1 MQRAV
6 FLDAA
11 SMGDTDLSALNTASV
26 TLNCYEHTAAEQVVV
41 RLQGATIALVNKVQ
55 LTAAILQQL
64 PKLKLICITATG
76 TNNVD
81 LIAAEQLGIAV
92 TNVRGYA
99 DTAVP
104 QHVMALLLQL
114 TNKVAEYHLAVRQGR
129 WSQSPHFCLL
139 DYPITE
145 LAGKTFV
152 VVGYGAL
159 GQATAKLAAA
169 FGMQIVIA
177 EQPGASQ
184 CRAGRVE
191 FMQALALADVIS
203 LHCPLTATTTKL
215 FNDATFAAVKPGAI
229 LINTARGG
237 LIDEAALLRALSS
250 GQLGGAAL
258 DVLTEEPPAL
268 HNLLVQSVQ
277 PNLII
282 TPHLAWASA
291 EARQR
296 MVLQLRA
303 TLEGFSKG
311 EIKNQVW
318 PPR

>member
-11 SMGDTDLSALNTASV
+11 SMGDADLAMLNMPAIALTCFDSTKPELV
-26 TLNCYEHTAAEQVVV
+26 IS

-55 LTAAILQQL
+55 LTAQTLQQL
-64 PKLKLICITATG
+64 PALKLICITATG

-81 LIAAEQLGIAV
+81 LVAAERLGIAV
-92 TNVRGYA
+92 TNVRSYA
-99 DTAVP
+99 DTAVA

-114 TNKVAEYHLAVRQGR
+114 TNKVTAYHQAVQQGR

-145 LAGKTFV
+145 LAGKTMV

-159 GQATAKLAAA
+159 GQATAKLATA
-169 FGMQIVIA
+169 FGMQVVIA
-177 EQPGASQ
+177 EQPGAPY
-184 CRAGRVE
+184 CREGLVE
-191 FMQALALADVIS
+191 FMRALALADVLT
-203 LHCPLTATTTKL
+203 LHCPLTSSTTKL
-215 FNDATFAAVKPGAI
+215 INTTTLAALKPGAL

-237 LIDEAALLRALSS
+237 LIDEDALLNALST
-250 GQLGGAAL
+250 GQLAGAAL
-258 DVLTEEPPAL
+258 DVLTEEPPAVDNAL
-268 HNLLVQSVQ
+268 ILSAL

-282 TPHLAWASA
+282 TPHMAWASS

-296 MVLQLRA
+296 MVLQLRNI
-303 TLEGFSKG
+303 LHGFVQG

-318 PPR
+318 PAG